1 MPGVPDRFRAGRS
14 RRFDFPPDEG
24 ARAGG
29 ARRWK
34 WALKRIIIPSM
45 SGQEFK
51 SKLWRWIYEGVR
63 IGEIRGIQVKLHF
76 ALILLVGIW
85 LLGSLVGP
93 QPLWSAFQVLVFAGV
108 LFGSVLAH
116 ELGHCWGAARVG
128 GHSHEIVL
136 WPLGGLAMTSG
147 SDRSAFHEFVITL
160 AGPLVSLAL
169 AALFGLVVWLV
180 PESMASTTAGA
191 VLAFVLVQARN
202 VNLMLFLFNMLV
214 PLFPMDAA
222 RIVRSMLSMK
232 YSPEKVTYNLCL
244 AGFFVAGMMVC
255 LYFVAAFGPE
265 TFFARSASFMLIFI
279 AIFGV
284 QSCIFEMRSIEYN
297 YVYGDPF
304 PQGPPYRELFGETM
318 RVFGVNVRRA
328 RIIDISA
335 GEKPSGREARPA
347 SRKNPP
353 EPARPLTERERLER
367 ELDEAVKREEFG
379 LAAELRDKLRSLPA
393 GSSRS

>member
-1 MPGVPDRFRAGRS
+1 
-14 RRFDFPPDEG
+14 
-24 ARAGG
+24 
-29 ARRWK
+29 
-34 WALKRIIIPSM
+34 M
-45 SGQEFK
+45 SGQAFK
-51 SKLWRWIYEGVR
+51 RKFWRWVYEGVR

-76 ALILLVGIW
+76 ALILLVAIW

-93 QPLWSAFQVLVFAGV
+93 QPVWSAFQVLLFAGV

-116 ELGHCWGAARVG
+116 ELGHCWGASRVG

-160 AGPLVSLAL
+160 AGPLVSLIL
-169 AALFGLVVWLV
+169 AAVFGLAVWVVPDAL
-180 PESMASTTAGA
+180 ASTTTGA
-191 VLAFVLVQARN
+191 VLAFILVQLRN

-222 RIVRSMLSMK
+222 RILRSTLSMK

-244 AGFFVAGMMVC
+244 AGFFVAGMIVC

-265 TFFARSASFMLIFI
+265 TFFARSVSFMLIFI

-284 QSCIFEMRSIEYN
+284 QSCIFEMRAIEYH

-318 RVFGVNVRRA
+318 RAFGFNVSRA
-328 RIIDISA
+328 RIIEIPPAESRGSSGVGASA
-335 GEKPSGREARPA
+335 KKKA
-347 SRKNPP
+347 
-353 EPARPLTERERLER
+353 EPKRPLTERERLER

>member
-1 MPGVPDRFRAGRS
+1 
-14 RRFDFPPDEG
+14 
-24 ARAGG
+24 
-29 ARRWK
+29 
-34 WALKRIIIPSM
+34 M
-45 SGQEFK
+45 SGQGFK
-51 SKLWRWIYEGVR
+51 HRFWRWIYEGVR

-76 ALILLVGIW
+76 ALILLIAIW

-93 QPLWSAFQVLVFAGV
+93 QPLWSAFQVLIFAAV

-128 GHSHEIVL
+128 GHSREIVL
-136 WPLGGLAMTSG
+136 WPLGGLAVTSG

-169 AALFGLVVWLV
+169 AAVFGLVVLV
-180 PESMASTTAGA
+180 LPDSLSSTTAGA
-191 VLAFVLVQARN
+191 VAAFVLIQARN

-222 RIVRSMLSMK
+222 RIVRSVLSMK

-265 TFFARSASFMLIFI
+265 TFFARSVSFMLIFI

-297 YVYGDPF
+297 YIYGDPF

-318 RVFGVNVRRA
+318 RAFGVNVTRA
-328 RIIDISA
+328 RVIDISA
-335 GEKPSGREARPA
+335 GARTSGEGQRAGPSKKKPAP
-347 SRKNPP
+347 N
-353 EPARPLTERERLER
+353 RPLTEREKLEQK
-367 ELDEAVKREEFG
+367 LDEAVKREEFG

>member
-1 MPGVPDRFRAGRS
+1 
-14 RRFDFPPDEG
+14 
-24 ARAGG
+24 
-29 ARRWK
+29 
-34 WALKRIIIPSM
+34 M
-45 SGQEFK
+45 SGQSFK
-51 SKLWRWIYEGVR
+51 HQFWRWMYEGVR
-63 IGEIRGIQVKLHF
+63 VGEVRGIQVKVHF
-76 ALILLVGIW
+76 ALVLLVAIW
-85 LLGSLVGP
+85 MLGSLVGP
-93 QPLWSAFQVLVFAGV
+93 EPLWSAFQVLIFAGV

-116 ELGHCWGAARVG
+116 ELGHCWGASRVG

-147 SDRSAFHEFVITL
+147 ADRSAFHEFVVTL
-160 AGPLVSLAL
+160 AGPLVSLVL
-169 AALFGLVVWLV
+169 AAVFGAIVLLT
-180 PESMASTTAGA
+180 PDALTSTTAGS
-191 VLAFVLVQARN
+191 VLAFTLVQARN

-222 RIVRSMLSMK
+222 RIVRSVLSMK

-284 QSCIFEMRSIEYN
+284 QSCVFEMRSIEHH

-304 PQGPPYRELFGETM
+304 PQGPPYRELPGQTLRAFGM
-318 RVFGVNVRRA
+318 NVTRA
-328 RIIDISA
+328 RIIEIPSRETSSGSHPEA
-335 GEKPSGREARPA
+335 PRKPAKP
-347 SRKNPP
+347 N
-353 EPARPLTERERLER
+353 RPLTERERLEQ
-367 ELDEAVKREEFG
+367 ELDEAVSREEFG
-379 LAAELRDKLRSLPA
+379 RAAELRDKLRSLPA